1 MRINRIFKLKIK
13 QAVFALLLMLVG
25 VGVVPEVLGFITNHS
40 IAFVLDGESSE
51 TPGASADAEKDSVE
65 DMPDFLFAHGRTTD
79 MTFSLYAFNFYLKAS
94 ALISF
99 EGLDVNSPPP
109 EIGLV

>member
-1 MRINRIFKLKIK
+1 
-13 QAVFALLLMLVG
+13 MLVG
-25 VGVVPEVLGFITNHS
+25 VGVVPEVLGFISDNS
-40 IAFVLDGESSE
+40 MAFVFDGESSE
-51 TPGASADAEKDSVE
+51 SPGASADAEKDSVE

-99 EGLDVNSPPP
+99 EGLDINSPPP
-109 EIGLV
+109 ETGLI

>member
-1 MRINRIFKLKIK
+1 MRTNRTYKLKIK

-25 VGVVPEVLGFITNHS
+25 VGVVPEVLGFISDNS
-40 IAFVLDGESSE
+40 MAFVLDGESSE
-51 TPGASADAEKDSVE
+51 SPGASADAEKDSVE

-99 EGLDVNSPPP
+99 EGLDINSPPP
-109 EIGLV
+109 ETGLI